1 MRIHQVMVIPGD
13 YIGPEIVQA
22 TVDIL
27 QTLEHEREEFHLEL
41 EYHQAGAAYF
51 RETGQPMSPASLERC
66 RTVDAVLKG
75 PVGDPAVRFPD
86 GTEAGVLGGV
96 LRNGL
101 DLYANVRPVRLMP
114 GIDAPIKVDP
124 GQIDY
129 VIVREN
135 TEGLYLSRGMGVGND
150 RAMADTLLMT
160 RHGVER
166 VSRFAFELAKGRRG
180 APRDGAHRVTCVD
193 KSNVLKSFAFFR
205 RIFAEVG
212 EEYPDIQKD
221 YIYSDAAAQALIIE
235 PDRFDVLVMENFL
248 GDLLSDLGGATI
260 GGIGLCPSGNY
271 GDEFAYFE
279 PIHGSA
285 PSIAGK
291 GVANPLSQVLSAVL
305 MLDKLGEDG
314 AARHLEKAVWHAL
327 ESGSLAVGRDMCPVG
342 GTAAATKAIAA
353 AVKAA
358 A

>member
-1 MRIHQVMVIPGD
+1 MVIPGD

-314 AARHLEKAVWHAL
+314 AARHLE
-327 ESGSLAVGRDMCPVG
+327 RPC
-342 GTAAATKAIAA
+342 GTPWSPAASPSAGTCAPWAA
-353 AVKAA
+353 PQQPPRPLPQP
-358 A
+358 